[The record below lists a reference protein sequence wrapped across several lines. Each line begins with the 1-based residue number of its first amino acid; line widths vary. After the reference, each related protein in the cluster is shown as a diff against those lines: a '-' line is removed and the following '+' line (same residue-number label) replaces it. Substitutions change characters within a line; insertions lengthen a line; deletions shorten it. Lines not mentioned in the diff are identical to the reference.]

1 VPNGAGWGQTDAMS
15 WVTSFLIA
23 TSFLNAMSLV

>member
-1 VPNGAGWGQTDAMS
+1 VPNGGQTGDQTGCLTGIMS
-15 WVTSFLIA
+15 LA